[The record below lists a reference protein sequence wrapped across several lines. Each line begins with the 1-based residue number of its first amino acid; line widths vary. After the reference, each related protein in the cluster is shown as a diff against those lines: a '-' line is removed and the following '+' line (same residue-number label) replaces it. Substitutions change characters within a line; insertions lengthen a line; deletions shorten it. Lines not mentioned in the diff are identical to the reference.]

1 LGIADGAQ
9 VIVENQYAS
18 AKAKARVTERIHPE
32 VVGMTHG
39 FGHWGLGPVAKGK
52 GTNDSQ
58 FVPGKAERI
67 SGMAAHKDGAVRVRK
82 A

>member
-1 LGIADGAQ
+1 M
-9 VIVENQYAS
+9 VWVENQFAKAQ
-18 AKAKARVTERIHPE
+18 AKAKVTRRIRPD

-67 SGMAAHKDGAVRVRK
+67 SGMAAHKDAAVKVYK
-82 A
+82 